1 MLDALTYHPMNA
13 EPIDTEPA
21 SPLGP
26 ADEETD
32 SALPEDD
39 EVHTPFWTDE
49 PSVLIQDWNEL
60 VPYGW
65 FSPQRKGNAL
75 TRLGLLVGAFLLL
88 NRLRGDSG
96 PQPLFVLAVL
106 AVSVLVVVM
115 LTRKTAPPDCG
126 ETEDFGPA
134 AGDGIGTVLDGAP
147 RTMAGDVGTGQI
159 FDTNERSLDR
169 AMAQVGQDTAAADLE
184 WMAGGKIER
193 AAWGPFD
200 ETDTSTSGV
209 VQPMSAGI

>member
-1 MLDALTYHPMNA
+1 MNA
-13 EPIDTEPA
+13 DATEMDPA
-21 SPLGP
+21 SPLAQQDALIDGDTGP
-26 ADEETD
+26 A
-32 SALPEDD
+32 SPEDD
-39 EVHTPFWTDE
+39 NADVETPFWTDE
-49 PSVLIQDWNEL
+49 PGVLWRDWNEL

-88 NRLRGDSG
+88 NRLRGDEG
-96 PQPLFVLAVL
+96 QQPLFVLAIL
-106 AVSVLVVVM
+106 SVSVLIVVM

-126 ETEDFGPA
+126 EAEDFAPA

-147 RTMAGDVGTGQI
+147 RAMAGVATDQM

-169 AMAQVGQDTAAADLE
+169 AMVQVGQDTAAADLE

-200 ETDTSTSGV
+200 ETDTSTSGL